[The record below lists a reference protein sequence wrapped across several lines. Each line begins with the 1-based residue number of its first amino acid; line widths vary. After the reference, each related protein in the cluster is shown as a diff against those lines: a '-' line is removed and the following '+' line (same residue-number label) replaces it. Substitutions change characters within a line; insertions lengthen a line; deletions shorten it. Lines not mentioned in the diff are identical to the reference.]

1 MKKEELY
8 LKTAFCCMACDG
20 DIATEEVALLKQMAE
35 KEQIFGNLDVQY
47 LLNQYIQ
54 EINAKGVLFLDKY
67 IESIKDSSL
76 SKEDELELIRIAI
89 GTIEADEQIEYSEI
103 RFFKR
108 IRKNLVISDEEI
120 LEVMPDKE
128 DYLLPDIEVS
138 TDFDWNFCFD
148 AMNLLEV
155 KLPEPKEIKK

>member
-1 MKKEELY
+1 MSKEELY

-20 DIATEEVALLKQMAE
+20 DIATEEVALLKQMAD
-35 KEQIFGNLDVQY
+35 KEQIFGKLDVQD
-47 LLNQYIQ
+47 LLNQYIK
-54 EINAKGVLFLDKY
+54 EINANGAQFLNKY

-103 RFFKR
+103 RFFKK
-108 IRKNLVISDEEI
+108 IRKTLSISDDEI

-128 DYLLPDIEVS
+128 DYLLPDVEVS
-138 TDFDWNFCFD
+138 TDFDWNFNFE
-148 AMNLLEV
+148 AMNLMEV
-155 KLPEPKEIKK
+155 NFPEQKN